1 MAFTG
6 FTKSSI
12 GFLKD
17 LAVNNNKEW
26 FEANRGSY
34 DEHLLTPLKGLSADL
49 GPMISSIDGEIQI
62 APNINKTISKIYR
75 DVRFSNDKSPFRTDQ
90 WLTFKRPGKLW
101 GNVPEFYFYFT
112 PEEYQYGM
120 GYYQATPERMNRLR
134 EHIVRHPDRFAKIIQ
149 AYENQDEFKLVG
161 EAYKRTI
168 VNEMPEAFQPWFQKK
183 TIALSCTRKLD
194 QGFYGQNL
202 LQTLSDAFTL
212 NAELYLF
219 ITESINY
226 EAPED

>member
-6 FTKSSI
+6 FTKSTI

-26 FEANRGSY
+26 FERNRGRY
-34 DEHLLTPLKGLSADL
+34 DEHLLTPLKELSADL
-49 GPMISSIDGEIQI
+49 GRLICSIDVEIEI
-62 APNINKTISKIYR
+62 APNINKTVSKIYR
-75 DVRFSNDKSPFRTDQ
+75 DVRFSNDKSPFRTGQ

-112 PEEYQYGM
+112 PEEYQFGM
-120 GYYQATPERMNRLR
+120 GYYQAKPERMNRLR
-134 EHIVRHPDRFAKIIQ
+134 EHIGRHPERFAKIIEDF
-149 AYENQDEFKLVG
+149 ENQDEFKLVG

-168 VNEMPEAFQPWFQKK
+168 PNEMPEAFQPWFQKK

-194 QGFYGQNL
+194 QAFYGKKL
-202 LQTLSDAFTL
+202 LQMLSEAFTL
-212 NAELYLF
+212 NADLYLF

-226 EAPED
+226 EAPDN

>member
-34 DEHLLTPLKGLSADL
+34 EEHLLGPLKGLSADL
-49 GPMISSIDGEIQI
+49 GPMISSIDAEIEI

-75 DVRFSNDKSPFRTDQ
+75 DVRFSNDKSPFRIDQ

-149 AYENQDEFKLVG
+149 TFKNQEAFKLVG
-161 EAYKRTI
+161 EEYKRTI
-168 VNEMPEAFQPWFQKK
+168 PNEMPEAFQPWFQKK
-183 TIALSCTRKLD
+183 SIALSCTRKLD
-194 QGFYGQNL
+194 QAFYDPNL
-202 LQTLSDAFTL
+202 LQILSDAFVL

-226 EAPED
+226 EAPGN

>member
-6 FTKSSI
+6 FTKSTI
-12 GFLKD
+12 AFLKD

-26 FEANRGSY
+26 FEGNRSSY
-34 DEHLLTPLKGLSADL
+34 DEHLLTPLKGLSAAL
-49 GPMISSIDGEIQI
+49 GPLISSIDVEIEI

-90 WLTFKRPGKLW
+90 WLTFKRPGALW

-112 PEEYQYGM
+112 PEEYHYGM

-134 EHIVRHPDRFAKIIQ
+134 EHIVRHPDRFAKIID

-161 EAYKRTI
+161 EAYKRSI
-168 VNEMPEAFQPWFQKK
+168 PNEMPQAFQPWFQKK

-194 QGFYGQNL
+194 QAFYGKNL
-202 LQTLSDAFTL
+202 LQLLSEAFTL